1 MIIGDIWDHSLM
13 QLKINHSL
21 MQLKINHSLMQL
33 KIKHSLMQLKIKLED
48 QLKRKEAQDQFLVQ
62 NLVQH
67 LPPNQDLAQ
76 DQAQDQAQDH
86 PNLVQVQ
93 VRDLLVLIQN
103 LDQDQDHQIQV
114 IHQDNIMVI
123 IQIRDGIL
131 VIRLITI
138 AHKQNILMDK
148 GIKAV
153 ETEMETEKEK
163 EKDRET
169 ELETTGK
176 ENG

>member
-1 MIIGDIWDHSLM
+1 MIIGDIWD
-13 QLKINHSL
+13 
-21 MQLKINHSLMQL
+21 HSLMQL

-86 PNLVQVQ
+86 PNLVQ
-93 VRDLLVLIQN
+93 
-103 LDQDQDHQIQV
+103 DHQVQE
-114 IHQDNIMVI
+114 IHHDNIMVI

>member
-1 MIIGDIWDHSLM
+1 MRRASDRA
-13 QLKINHSL
+13 K
-21 MQLKINHSLMQL
+21 
-33 KIKHSLMQLKIKLED
+33 
-48 QLKRKEAQDQFLVQ
+48 
-62 NLVQH
+62 
-67 LPPNQDLAQ
+67 PQ

-86 PNLVQVQ
+86 PNLVQ
-93 VRDLLVLIQN
+93 
-103 LDQDQDHQIQV
+103 DHQVQE
-114 IHQDNIMVI
+114 IHHDNIMVI

-153 ETEMETEKEK
+153 ETETETEMVTEKEK
-163 EKDRET
+163 EKDSET

>member
-1 MIIGDIWDHSLM
+1 MEVYNNIAVMLIMIIGDIWDHSLM

-48 QLKRKEAQDQFLVQ
+48 QLKRKEAQDQA
-62 NLVQH
+62 QH
-67 LPPNQDLAQ
+67 
-76 DQAQDQAQDH
+76 H
-86 PNLVQVQ
+86 PNLVQ
-93 VRDLLVLIQN
+93 
-103 LDQDQDHQIQV
+103 DHQVQE
-114 IHQDNIMVI
+114 IHHDNIMVI

>member
-1 MIIGDIWDHSLM
+1 MLIMIIGDIWD
-13 QLKINHSL
+13 HSL

-86 PNLVQVQ
+86 PNLVQ
-93 VRDLLVLIQN
+93 
-103 LDQDQDHQIQV
+103 DHQVQE
-114 IHQDNIMVI
+114 IHHDNIMVI

>member
-1 MIIGDIWDHSLM
+1 MEVYNNIAVMLIMIIGDIWDHSLM

-33 KIKHSLMQLKIKLED
+33 KIKLED
-48 QLKRKEAQDQFLVQ
+48 QLKRKEAQAQDQFLVR

-76 DQAQDQAQDH
+76 DQAQNQAQDH
-86 PNLVQVQ
+86 PNLVQ
-93 VRDLLVLIQN
+93 
-103 LDQDQDHQIQV
+103 DHQVQE
-114 IHQDNIMVI
+114 IHHDNIMVI

-163 EKDRET
+163 EKEKDSET